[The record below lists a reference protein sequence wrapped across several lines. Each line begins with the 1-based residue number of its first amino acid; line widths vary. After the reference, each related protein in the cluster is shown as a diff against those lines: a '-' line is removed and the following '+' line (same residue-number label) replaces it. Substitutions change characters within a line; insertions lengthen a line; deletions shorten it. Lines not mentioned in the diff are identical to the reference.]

1 MYNRT
6 NKISMNFWTF
16 FKIEKVRID
25 RKKECSVVRKEIQV
39 KFSRSGYR
47 NARVRS
53 AYSLGQ

>member
-1 MYNRT
+1 MYDRT
-6 NKISMNFWTF
+6 NKISMNLLIF
-16 FKIEKVRID
+16 FKIGKVRLD
-25 RKKECSVVRKEIQV
+25 GKKECSAVRKGMQV

>member
-6 NKISMNFWTF
+6 NNWTF

-25 RKKECSVVRKEIQV
+25 GKKECSVVRKEIQV